1 MHAKTENYQYKKQ
14 KINIMNK
21 SWENT
26 RQPTD
31 IRKIIRGCK
40 ENLMPINLKFQV
52 KWTNSQKNTY

>member
-14 KINIMNK
+14 KINIRNK
-21 SWENT
+21 SWENN

-40 ENLMPINLKFQV
+40 ENLMPINLKVQV